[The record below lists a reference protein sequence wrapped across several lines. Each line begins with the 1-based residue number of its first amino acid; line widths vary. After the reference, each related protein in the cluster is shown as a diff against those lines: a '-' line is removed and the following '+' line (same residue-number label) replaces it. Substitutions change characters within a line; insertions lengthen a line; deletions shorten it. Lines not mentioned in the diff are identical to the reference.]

1 MRKGVSQLETDIRW
15 WKDEIRVRE
24 GKVKEAERTLEQR
37 KRQLVDAQRDEQR
50 EKEKAKFST
59 SKK

>member
-37 KRQLVDAQRDEQR
+37 KR
-50 EKEKAKFST
+50 
-59 SKK
+59 